1 MVIDGHLDLNV
12 QESAVS
18 STARGTI
25 MAEVTTTYNGKS
37 VKDVP
42 AQDFIEA
49 FSSYL
54 KSTGKVCI
62 MVCIVLRR
70 STAGPGPGVVHQRT
84 AIFGKL
90 HLLEFKKYEK
100 ET

>member
-1 MVIDGHLDLNV
+1 MEIDGHLDLNV

-42 AQDFIEA
+42 AQDFIDA

-54 KSTGKVCI
+54 KSTGKVSASDGDVSC
-62 MVCIVLRR
+62 
-70 STAGPGPGVVHQRT
+70 A
-84 AIFGKL
+84 A
-90 HLLEFKKYEK
+90 
-100 ET
+100 

>member
-1 MVIDGHLDLNV
+1 MEFDGHLCLHV

-18 STARGTI
+18 STARGTK

-42 AQDFIEA
+42 AQDFIDA

-54 KSTGKVCI
+54 KSTGKVCATDGVVQRRLTAGLGSG
-62 MVCIVLRR
+62 VCI
-70 STAGPGPGVVHQRT
+70 SGCASP
-84 AIFGKL
+84 
-90 HLLEFKKYEK
+90 
-100 ET
+100 